1 MPPELPTGRSA
12 SPRVAMPSEKPEYRV
27 YRSRS
32 GFLSRLFGRRN
43 SGRFQPPGEAQPPQ
57 QPPGRLSKLVRPTA
71 DGGQAPPQ
79 APAPPAPTYVPP
91 GPPSEP
97 WYRRITWKKVVVGVL
112 LFIVFWIALSFGLFM
127 LSANQQKGK
136 VKDSTLSALDDSGNL
151 LTSPNN
157 VLVLGSDRRPGEKRG
172 RADTI
177 MLMRY
182 GGGKAARL
190 SIPRDTL
197 VNIPGVGPSKINAAY
212 AIGGPPLMI
221 ETIKQ
226 FLGIEVN
233 HLIEVDFKG
242 FPKFVDALGGV
253 NMTFEKCIRS
263 RFEGRTHRFPKGE
276 NHLNGEEAL
285 DVVRIRK
292 NACAPEESD
301 LTRARRQQQFLE
313 AVKGK
318 MFSPFTFPR
327 WPLAAWRAPKAIVSD
342 MGGIGLMTLY
352 WDMETSGDLKPRIL
366 RPIDPGANPLQVS
379 DAEKQAEV
387 QRFLD
392 G

>member
-1 MPPELPTGRSA
+1 MPE
-12 SPRVAMPSEKPEYRV
+12 EKPDYRV
-27 YRSRS
+27 YRARP
-32 GFLSRLFGRRN
+32 GFLSRLFGRGDAANRVERQRDRDLDSIRQL
-43 SGRFQPPGEAQPPQ
+43 SGRRSAAG
-57 QPPGRLSKLVRPTA
+57 TA
-71 DGGQAPPQ
+71 TPEAPPRV
-79 APAPPAPTYVPP
+79 PGAPTYPP
-91 GPPSEP
+91 PEPREP
-97 WYRRITWKKVVVGVL
+97 WWRRITWKRVLVGVL
-112 LFIVFWIALSFGLFM
+112 AFSVFWLALSLVLFM
-127 LSANQQKGK
+127 ISAGQQADK
-136 VKDSTLSALDDSGNL
+136 VSDGTKAALDDSGSL

-157 VLVLGSDRRPGEKRG
+157 ILVLGSDRRPGEERG

-212 AIGGPPLMI
+212 AIGGPALMI
-221 ETIKQ
+221 ETVKQ
-226 FLGIEVN
+226 YLGIEVN
-233 HLIEVDFKG
+233 HLVEVDFKG

-253 NMTFEKCIRS
+253 NMTFETCIRS

-276 NHLNGEEAL
+276 NHLDGEEAL
-285 DVVRIRK
+285 DIVRIRK
-292 NACAPEESD
+292 NECAPEESD

-318 MFSPFTFPR
+318 LFSPLTFPR
-327 WPLAAWRAPKAIVSD
+327 YPWVAWRAPKAIRSD
-342 MGGIGLMTLY
+342 MGGMQLLTLY
-352 WDMETSGDLKPRIL
+352 WNMETSGDLKPRIL
-366 RPIDPGANPLQVS
+366 RPINPGANPLVVS

>member
-1 MPPELPTGRSA
+1 MEGVAATCGNIW
-12 SPRVAMPSEKPEYRV
+12 AMPEKKPDYRV
-27 YRSRS
+27 YRARP
-32 GFLSRLFGRRN
+32 GFLSRLLGRSDAGSRFERQRERDLDSVRQL
-43 SGRFQPPGEAQPPQ
+43 SGNRPAAGTVAPG
-57 QPPGRLSKLVRPTA
+57 
-71 DGGQAPPQ
+71 APPS
-79 APAPPAPTYVPP
+79 APTYPP
-91 GPPSEP
+91 LPAEPHEP
-97 WYRRITWKKVVVGVL
+97 WWRRITWKRALVGVL
-112 LFIVFWIALSFGLFM
+112 AFIVFWLALSLVLF
-127 LSANQQKGK
+127 LISANQQSGK
-136 VKDSTLSALDDSGNL
+136 VSDGTRAALDDSGNM

-157 VLVLGSDRRPGEKRG
+157 ILVLGSDRRPGEERG

-197 VNIPGVGPSKINAAY
+197 VNIPGTGPSKINAAY
-212 AIGGPPLMI
+212 AVGGPPLMI

-233 HLIEVDFKG
+233 HLVEIDFKG
-242 FPKFVDALGGV
+242 FVKFVDALGGV
-253 NMTFEKCIRS
+253 KMTFETCIRS

-276 NHLNGEEAL
+276 SKLDGEEAL
-285 DVVRIRK
+285 DIVRIRK
-292 NACAPEESD
+292 NECAPEESD

-318 MFSPFTFPR
+318 LFNPLTFPR
-327 WPLAAWRAPKAIVSD
+327 YPLVAWRAPKAIISD
-342 MGGIGLMTLY
+342 MGGMELLTLY
-352 WDMETSGDLKPRIL
+352 WNMETSGDLKPRIL
-366 RPIDPGANPLQVS
+366 RPINPGANPLQVS

>member
-1 MPPELPTGRSA
+1 
-12 SPRVAMPSEKPEYRV
+12 MPSDKPEYRV
-27 YRSRS
+27 YRSRP
-32 GFLSRLFGRRN
+32 GFLNRLLGRRDA
-43 SGRFQPPGEAQPPQ
+43 GRFRQGPGTQAPQ
-57 QPPGRLSKLVRPTA
+57 QPPSTPGGRLSKLVERRPGGGETA
-71 DGGQAPPQ
+71 
-79 APAPPAPTYVPP
+79 APPAPPGQVAPAPVPYEPP
-91 GPPSEP
+91 GEP
-97 WYRRITWKKVVVGVL
+97 WYRRITWKRAVVGVL
-112 LFIVFWIALSFGLFM
+112 LFILFWVALSFALFM
-127 LSANQQKGK
+127 ISANQQKGK
-136 VKDSTLSALDDSGNL
+136 VSDATLSALDDSGNM

-157 VLVLGSDRRPGEKRG
+157 VLVLGSDRRPGEERG

-197 VNIPGVGPSKINAAY
+197 VNIPGTGPSKVNAAY

-221 ETIKQ
+221 ETLKQ
-226 FLGIEVN
+226 YLGVEIN
-233 HLIEVDFKG
+233 HLVEVDFKG

-253 NMTFEKCIRS
+253 DMTFEKCIRS
-263 RFEGRTHRFPKGE
+263 RFEGRTHRFPKGK

-292 NACAPEESD
+292 NECAPEESD

-318 MFSPFTFPR
+318 LFSPFTFPR
-327 WPLAAWRAPKAIVSD
+327 WPWAAWRAPKAIVSD
-342 MGGIGLMTLY
+342 MGGMSLMTLY
-352 WDMETSGDLKPRIL
+352 WNMETSGDLKPRIL

>member
-1 MPPELPTGRSA
+1 MPED
-12 SPRVAMPSEKPEYRV
+12 KPDYRV
-27 YRSRS
+27 YRARP
-32 GFLSRLFGRRN
+32 GFLSRLLGRREAERFEQRDQDLN
-43 SGRFQPPGEAQPPQ
+43 SIRQLRGAGPATGTVARE
-57 QPPGRLSKLVRPTA
+57 
-71 DGGQAPPQ
+71 APPS
-79 APAPPAPTYVPP
+79 APTYPP
-91 GPPSEP
+91 PTRPAEPREP
-97 WYRRITWKKVVVGVL
+97 WWHRITWKRALAG
-112 LFIVFWIALSFGLFM
+112 FGIFAVFWLVLSLVLFM
-127 LSANQQKGK
+127 ISAAQQSGK
-136 VKDSTLSALDDSGNL
+136 VTDGTKAALDDSGNM

-157 VLVLGSDRRPGEKRG
+157 ILVLGSDRRPGEERG

-190 SIPRDTL
+190 SIPRDTQ
-197 VNIPGVGPSKINAAY
+197 VNIPGTGPSKINAAY

-233 HLIEVDFKG
+233 HIVEIDFKG
-242 FPKFVDALGGV
+242 FVKFVDALGGV
-253 NMTFEKCIRS
+253 KMTFDTCIRS
-263 RFEGRTHRFPKGE
+263 RFEGRTHRFRKGE
-276 NHLNGEEAL
+276 NELNGEEAL
-285 DVVRIRK
+285 DIVRIRK
-292 NACAPEESD
+292 NECAPAESD

-318 MFSPFTFPR
+318 LFNPLTFPR
-327 WPLAAWRAPKAIVSD
+327 YPWVAWRAPKAIISD
-342 MGGIGLMTLY
+342 MGGMELLTLY
-352 WDMETSGDLKPRIL
+352 WNMETSGKLKPRIL

-379 DAEKQAEV
+379 EAEKQAEV

>member
-1 MPPELPTGRSA
+1 M
-12 SPRVAMPSEKPEYRV
+12 
-27 YRSRS
+27 
-32 GFLSRLFGRRN
+32 
-43 SGRFQPPGEAQPPQ
+43 
-57 QPPGRLSKLVRPTA
+57 
-71 DGGQAPPQ
+71 
-79 APAPPAPTYVPP
+79 
-91 GPPSEP
+91 
-97 WYRRITWKKVVVGVL
+97 L
-112 LFIVFWIALSFGLFM
+112 LFILFWIALSFALFM
-127 LSANQQKGK
+127 ISAGQQNDKIS
-136 VKDSTLSALDDSGNL
+136 DSTRSALDDSGNL

-157 VLVLGSDRRPGEKRG
+157 ILVLGSDRRPGEERG

-212 AIGGPPLMI
+212 AIGGQPLMI

-253 NMTFEKCIRS
+253 DMTFEKCIRS
-263 RFEGRTHRFPKGE
+263 RFEGRTHRFKKGE

-292 NACAPEESD
+292 NECAPEESD

-318 MFSPFTFPR
+318 LFSPFTFPR
-327 WPLAAWRAPKAIVSD
+327 WPWAAWRAPKAIISD
-342 MGGIGLMTLY
+342 MGGLAADDALLEHGDERRPEAAHPAPDRPGREPAAGVRRREAGRGAALPRRLRARRTLAPRRAASSVTRARVTERSASGPAY
-352 WDMETSGDLKPRIL
+352 ETPAC
-366 RPIDPGANPLQVS
+366 PA
-379 DAEKQAEV
+379 DAVAASRSSARQPSP
-387 QRFLD
+387 QRTFLLSSHRFLRVGAGWMVAAD
-392 G
+392 RPR

>member
-1 MPPELPTGRSA
+1 MPP
-12 SPRVAMPSEKPEYRV
+12 EKPEYRV
-27 YRSRS
+27 HRARS
-32 GFLSRLFGRRN
+32 GLLARLLNRREAE
-43 SGRFQPPGEAQPPQ
+43 RFRPLEKKHKPPEAGYPAARPGTATVERPPHEA
-57 QPPGRLSKLVRPTA
+57 RPA
-71 DGGQAPPQ
+71 D
-79 APAPPAPTYVPP
+79 VPP
-91 GPPSEP
+91 VIPPRVPEGPPREP
-97 WYRRITWKKVVVGVL
+97 WWRRLNRKRVILGVVA
-112 LFIVFWIALSFGLFM
+112 FMVFWTVLSVVLFM
-127 LSANQQKGK
+127 ISAQVQSQK
-136 VKDSTLSALDDSGNL
+136 VSDATRAALDKSGSM

-157 VLVLGSDRRPGEKRG
+157 VLLLGSDKRPGEQGRG

-197 VNIPGVGPSKINAAY
+197 VDIPRVGASKINAAY
-212 AIGGPPLMI
+212 AIGGASLLI

-226 FLGIEVN
+226 YLGIEIN
-233 HLIEVDFKG
+233 HIVEIDFKG

-253 NMTFEKCIRS
+253 NMTFENCIVS
-263 RFEGRTHRFPKGE
+263 RFEGRTVRFRKGE
-276 NHLNGEEAL
+276 HHLDGQDAL

-292 NACAPEESD
+292 NRCDPSESD

-318 MFSPFTFPR
+318 LINPLTFPR
-327 WPLAAWRAPKAIVSD
+327 WPWVGWSAPRAIVSD
-342 MGGIGLMTLY
+342 MGGLQLMALY
-352 WDMETSGDLKPRIL
+352 WNMETSGKLKPRIL
-366 RPIDPGANPLQVS
+366 RPINPGANPLEVS
-379 DAEKQAEV
+379 EAEKQDAV

>member
-1 MPPELPTGRSA
+1 
-12 SPRVAMPSEKPEYRV
+12 
-27 YRSRS
+27 
-32 GFLSRLFGRRN
+32 
-43 SGRFQPPGEAQPPQ
+43 
-57 QPPGRLSKLVRPTA
+57 
-71 DGGQAPPQ
+71 
-79 APAPPAPTYVPP
+79 
-91 GPPSEP
+91 
-97 WYRRITWKKVVVGVL
+97 
-112 LFIVFWIALSFGLFM
+112 
-127 LSANQQKGK
+127 
-136 VKDSTLSALDDSGNL
+136 
-151 LTSPNN
+151 
-157 VLVLGSDRRPGEKRG
+157 
-172 RADTI
+172 

-197 VNIPGVGPSKINAAY
+197 VNIPGHGPSKINAAY
-212 AIGGPPLMI
+212 AIGGQPLMI

-233 HLIEVDFKG
+233 HLVEVDFKG

-253 NMTFEKCIRS
+253 TMTFDTCIRS
-263 RFEGRTHRFPKGE
+263 RFEGRTHRFKKGE

-292 NACAPEESD
+292 NECAPEESD

-318 MFSPFTFPR
+318 LFSPFTFPR
-327 WPLAAWRAPKAIVSD
+327 YPWVAWRAPKAIISD
-342 MGGIGLMTLY
+342 MGGLELSTLY

>member
-1 MPPELPTGRSA
+1 
-12 SPRVAMPSEKPEYRV
+12 MPSDKPEYRV
-27 YRSRS
+27 YRSRP
-32 GFLSRLFGRRN
+32 GILNRLFRRRDA
-43 SGRFQPPGEAQPPQ
+43 GRFDRHEPENRFSQ
-57 QPPGRLSKLVRPTA
+57 LVKRGPEEGPA
-71 DGGQAPPQ
+71 
-79 APAPPAPTYVPP
+79 APPAAGAPGEVAPPPVPP
-91 GPPSEP
+91 PTFPPPYEPPGEP
-97 WYRRITWKKVVVGVL
+97 WYRRITWKRAVVGVI
-112 LFIVFWIALSFGLFM
+112 LFILFWIALSFALFM
-127 LSANQQKGK
+127 ISAGQQN
-136 VKDSTLSALDDSGNL
+136 DHISDATRSALDDSGNM

-157 VLVLGSDRRPGEKRG
+157 ILVLGSDRRPGEERG

-197 VNIPGVGPSKINAAY
+197 VNIPGTGLSKINAAY
-212 AIGGPPLMI
+212 AIGGRPLMI
-221 ETIKQ
+221 ETVKQ

-253 NMTFEKCIRS
+253 DMTFEKCIRS
-263 RFEGRTHRFPKGE
+263 RFEGRTHRFKKGE
-276 NHLNGEEAL
+276 NHLDGEEAL

-318 MFSPFTFPR
+318 LFSPFTFPR
-327 WPLAAWRAPKAIVSD
+327 WPWAAWRAPKAILSD
-342 MGGIGLMTLY
+342 MGGLQLMALY
-352 WDMETSGDLKPRIL
+352 WNMEWSGDLKPRIL

>member
-1 MPPELPTGRSA
+1 MPED
-12 SPRVAMPSEKPEYRV
+12 KPDYRV
-27 YRSRS
+27 YRSRP
-32 GFLSRLFGRRN
+32 GFLNRLFNRRDA
-43 SGRFQPPGEAQPPQ
+43 SRFGQPGEDRVRELSGNRPA
-57 QPPGRLSKLVRPTA
+57 PGTA
-71 DGGQAPPQ
+71 APEAPPS
-79 APAPPAPTYVPP
+79 APTYPPLPPTVPRD
-91 GPPSEP
+91 P
-97 WYRRITWKKVVVGVL
+97 WWRRITWKKVVAGVL
-112 LFIVFWIALSFGLFM
+112 GFIVFWLALSLVLFM
-127 LSANQQKGK
+127 ISANQQSGK
-136 VKDSTLSALDDSGNL
+136 VSDGTKAALDDSGNM

-157 VLVLGSDRRPGEKRG
+157 ILVLGSDRRPGEERG

-197 VNIPGVGPSKINAAY
+197 VNIPGTGPSKINAAY

-233 HLIEVDFKG
+233 HIVEIDFKG
-242 FPKFVDALGGV
+242 FVKFVDALGGV
-253 NMTFEKCIRS
+253 KMTFENCIRS
-263 RFEGRTHRFPKGE
+263 RFEGRTHRFRKGE
-276 NHLNGEEAL
+276 NELNGEEAL
-285 DVVRIRK
+285 DIVRIRK
-292 NACAPEESD
+292 NECAPEESD

-318 MFSPFTFPR
+318 LFSPFTFPR
-327 WPLAAWRAPKAIVSD
+327 YPWVAWRAPKAIISD
-342 MGGIGLMTLY
+342 MGGLELLTLY
-352 WDMETSGDLKPRIL
+352 WNMETSGDLKPRIL

>member
-1 MPPELPTGRSA
+1 
-12 SPRVAMPSEKPEYRV
+12 
-27 YRSRS
+27 
-32 GFLSRLFGRRN
+32 
-43 SGRFQPPGEAQPPQ
+43 
-57 QPPGRLSKLVRPTA
+57 
-71 DGGQAPPQ
+71 
-79 APAPPAPTYVPP
+79 
-91 GPPSEP
+91 
-97 WYRRITWKKVVVGVL
+97 
-112 LFIVFWIALSFGLFM
+112 
-127 LSANQQKGK
+127 
-136 VKDSTLSALDDSGNL
+136 
-151 LTSPNN
+151 
-157 VLVLGSDRRPGEKRG
+157 
-172 RADTI
+172 
-177 MLMRY
+177 
-182 GGGKAARL
+182 
-190 SIPRDTL
+190 
-197 VNIPGVGPSKINAAY
+197 
-212 AIGGPPLMI
+212 MI

-233 HLIEVDFKG
+233 HLVEVDFKG

-263 RFEGRTHRFPKGE
+263 RFEGRTHRFQKGE

-292 NACAPEESD
+292 NECAPEESD

-318 MFSPFTFPR
+318 LFSPFTFPR
-327 WPLAAWRAPKAIVSD
+327 WPWAAWRAPKAIVSD
-342 MGGIGLMTLY
+342 MGGLELMTLY

>member
-1 MPPELPTGRSA
+1 MPDD
-12 SPRVAMPSEKPEYRV
+12 KPDYRV
-27 YRSRS
+27 YRSRP
-32 GFLSRLFGRRN
+32 GFLSRLFNRRDA
-43 SGRFQPPGEAQPPQ
+43 SRFGQPGEDRVRELSGDRPAPGTAAPDAQP
-57 QPPGRLSKLVRPTA
+57 A
-71 DGGQAPPQ
+71 
-79 APAPPAPTYVPP
+79 APTYPP
-91 GPPSEP
+91 LPPPTVPSEP
-97 WYRRITWKKVVVGVL
+97 WWRRITWKKAVAGVL
-112 LFIVFWIALSFGLFM
+112 GFIVFWLALSFVLF
-127 LSANQQKGK
+127 LISANQQAGK
-136 VKDSTLSALDDSGNL
+136 VSDGTKAALDDSGNM

-157 VLVLGSDRRPGEKRG
+157 TLVLGSDRRPGEERG

-197 VNIPGVGPSKINAAY
+197 VDIPGAGPSKINAAY
-212 AIGGPPLMI
+212 AIGGPALMI

-226 FLGIEVN
+226 YLGIEVN
-233 HLIEVDFKG
+233 HLVEIDFKG
-242 FPKFVDALGGV
+242 FVKFVDALGGV
-253 NMTFEKCIRS
+253 KMTFETCIRS
-263 RFEGRTHRFPKGE
+263 RFEGRTHRFRKGE
-276 NHLNGEEAL
+276 NHLDGEEAL
-285 DVVRIRK
+285 DIVRIRK
-292 NACAPEESD
+292 NGCAPEESD

-318 MFSPFTFPR
+318 LFNPLTFPR
-327 WPLAAWRAPKAIVSD
+327 YPWVAWRAPKAIISD
-342 MGGIGLMTLY
+342 MGGMELLTLY
-352 WDMETSGDLKPRIL
+352 WNMETSGDLKPRIL

>member
-1 MPPELPTGRSA
+1 
-12 SPRVAMPSEKPEYRV
+12 
-27 YRSRS
+27 
-32 GFLSRLFGRRN
+32 
-43 SGRFQPPGEAQPPQ
+43 
-57 QPPGRLSKLVRPTA
+57 
-71 DGGQAPPQ
+71 
-79 APAPPAPTYVPP
+79 
-91 GPPSEP
+91 
-97 WYRRITWKKVVVGVL
+97 
-112 LFIVFWIALSFGLFM
+112 M
-127 LSANQQKGK
+127 LTSANNI
-136 VKDSTLSALDDSGNL
+136 LI
-151 LTSPNN
+151 
-157 VLVLGSDRRPGEKRG
+157 LGSDRRPGESG
-172 RADTI
+172 PSRADTI

-182 GGGKAARL
+182 GGGKASRL

-197 VNIPGVGPSKINAAY
+197 VDIPGSGPNKINAAY
-212 AIGGPPLMI
+212 AIGGQPLMI

-233 HLIEVDFKG
+233 HVIEVDFKG

-253 NMTFEKCIRS
+253 DMTFEKCIRS
-263 RFEGRTHRFPKGE
+263 RFEGRTHRFRKGE

-292 NACAPEESD
+292 NECAPEESD

-318 MFSPFTFPR
+318 LFSPLTFPR
-327 WPLAAWRAPKAIVSD
+327 WPWAAWRAPKAIVSD
-342 MGGIGLMTLY
+342 LGGLGLMTLY
-352 WDMETSGDLKPRIL
+352 WNMETSGDLKPRIL

>member
-1 MPPELPTGRSA
+1 MPED
-12 SPRVAMPSEKPEYRV
+12 KPDYRV
-27 YRSRS
+27 YRTRP
-32 GFLSRLFGRRN
+32 GILNRLFGRREAARFEQRQRDLDSVRQL
-43 SGRFQPPGEAQPPQ
+43 SG
-57 QPPGRLSKLVRPTA
+57 SRPATGTA
-71 DGGQAPPQ
+71 APAEAPPS
-79 APAPPAPTYVPP
+79 APAYPPLPPTEPH
-91 GPPSEP
+91 EP
-97 WYRRITWKKVVVGVL
+97 WWRRITWRKALAGVL
-112 LFIVFWIALSFGLFM
+112 GFIVFWLLLSVVLFGI
-127 LSANQQKGK
+127 SANQQSHK
-136 VKDSTLSALDDSGNL
+136 VSDATSAALDDSGNL

-157 VLVLGSDRRPGEKRG
+157 VLVLGSDRRPGEQRG

-197 VNIPGVGPSKINAAY
+197 VNIPGHGPSKINAAY
-212 AIGGPPLMI
+212 AIGGQPLMI

-233 HLIEVDFKG
+233 HLVEVDFKG

-253 NMTFEKCIRS
+253 TMTFDTCIRS
-263 RFEGRTHRFPKGE
+263 RFEGRTHRFKKGE
-276 NHLNGEEAL
+276 NDLNGEEAL

-292 NACAPEESD
+292 NECAPEESD

-318 MFSPFTFPR
+318 LFSPFTFPR
-327 WPLAAWRAPKAIVSD
+327 YPWVAWRAPKAIISD
-342 MGGIGLMTLY
+342 MGGLELATLY